1 MSNTACINIYS
12 LNADYNITVIRNEI
26 AKKNYTKFLFKDEIQ
41 TANDI
46 TIEAY
51 SKYNLEIPDWAKLIN
66 TYLLDQNQFNDAKK
80 YSSIILIFINNDSQ
94 NRCFIISG
102 GNGAS
107 CIQKYFD
114 YHFGINI
121 LERVFDKDVN
131 KLDSVREKGIIGDVL
146 ASSRYYR
153 RSRSLAYED
162 DFGKYF
168 QDLDLKL
175 EKDQIEE
182 CFPAIKNYKGN
193 QLKAKISISC
203 SASIEIKMKID
214 FITVIR
220 TIKDIMV
227 LQAIDAP
234 RIFNTSLVPLTI
246 RRNKTEIILNYIFLR
261 KKLIDAMIMNSV
273 INLDLDI
280 CHLEFEKYYQ
290 STSFKI
296 ISPELHR
303 NSKKQPVISQITR
316 DNMDDLSDASFLGE
330 IYQDCI
336 SSVEYENSMNKIL
349 FLKEY
354 LQKVRIETY
363 NSDGDLLTEGNI
375 IDYLQTEI
383 DRDHIYFLI
392 DKTWYRLQSEFDKS
406 LNDKYLVRIGKNIRT
421 YSFIKNWNNKDET
434 AYNELYN
441 SKKNPIYLHLMKVD
455 YIELCDVIH
464 VDHDNK
470 KIYIIHVKIGLGAS
484 IRDLVSQALI
494 SARIIEQEVL
504 SDSKERLSALY
515 DHAVGKDRIN
525 NSELSKSDFLN
536 YFNYDR
542 EYCLAFYD
550 NGVSDVSFKTGDIS
564 SRIAKFSLVEFSSVM
579 NMSGWKYSIV
589 KIV

>member
-1 MSNTACINIYS
+1 MSNTACISIYS
-12 LNADYNITVIRNEI
+12 MDADYNIATIRKEI
-26 AKKNYTKFLFKDEIQ
+26 ADKYFTKFLFKDEIQ

-51 SKYNLEIPDWAKLIN
+51 SKYNPETPDWAKLISA
-66 TYLLDQNQFNDAKK
+66 YLLDQTKFKDTKK

-94 NRCFIISG
+94 NRCFVISG

-107 CIQKYFD
+107 CIQRHFD

-175 EKDQIEE
+175 EKDQIED
-182 CFPAIKNYKGN
+182 CFPAIKNYKGE
-193 QLKAKISISC
+193 QLKAQISISC

-220 TIKDIMV
+220 TIKDIMA

-234 RIFNTSLVPLTI
+234 KIFNTSLVPLTI
-246 RRNKTEIILNYIFLR
+246 KRNKTEITLNYIFLR
-261 KKLIDAMIMNSV
+261 KKIINAMI
-273 INLDLDI
+273 INKVMELDLDI
-280 CHLEFEKYYQ
+280 CPLEFEKYYQ

-296 ISPELHR
+296 VSPELHR
-303 NSKKQPVISQITR
+303 NSKKQSVISQILR
-316 DNMDDLSDASFLGE
+316 DNTDELSNASFLRN

-336 SSVEYENSMNKIL
+336 DSVEYGNSTNKRI

-354 LQKVRIETY
+354 LLKVRIETY
-363 NSDGDLLTEGNI
+363 NSDGDLLTAGNI

-383 DRDHIYFLI
+383 NRDHIYFLI

-406 LNDKYLVRIGKNIRT
+406 LNDKYIIRIGKQIRS

-441 SKKNPIYLHLMKVD
+441 SKKNPIYLHLIKVD

-464 VDHDNK
+464 VDQENK
-470 KIYIIHVKIGLGAS
+470 KIYIIHVKIALGAS

-525 NSELSKSDFLN
+525 SSELSKSDFLN

-550 NGVSDVSFKTGDIS
+550 NGVSDESFRSGDIS

-579 NMSGWKYSIV
+579 NMNGWKYSIV